1 LTGARPAAAAKVV
14 SSRPPT
20 TEERR
25 RAQRALLRIRVL
37 VHVVGKPAPLDGVT
51 HTVSAAGAMLI
62 LPDPVPDGTKVVLEN
77 PKVGIKVEAKV
88 LRPPQVTHEGAL
100 VVVEFLSPSP
110 NFWGVFFP
118 PALN

>member
-1 LTGARPAAAAKVV
+1 LTGAKPGAAKVV
-14 SSRPPT
+14 PSRPPT

-37 VHVVGKPAPLDGVT
+37 VHVVGKQAPLDGVT

-62 LPDPVPDGTKVVLEN
+62 LPEPVPDGTKVVLEN